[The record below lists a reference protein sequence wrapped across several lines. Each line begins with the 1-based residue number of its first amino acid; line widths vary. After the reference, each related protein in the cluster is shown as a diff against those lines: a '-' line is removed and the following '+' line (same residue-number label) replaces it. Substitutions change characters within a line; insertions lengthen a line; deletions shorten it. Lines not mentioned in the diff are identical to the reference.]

1 MLHIYKISFNFQFT
15 VSNLKDRYVSN
26 ILQTEL
32 TTDSSTPQY
41 DMQALGRREKESLP
55 GAVEEKSVRKSSGV
69 SFGVMIGVIV
79 AASCLFVFLVLV
91 VVVRLHRYGDKG
103 NCFASS
109 SPIQWRTI

>member
-32 TTDSSTPQY
+32 TTDTSTPQY

-109 SPIQWRTI
+109 PPNEWRTI